1 MGQETPTEKHH
12 FFGFRKHGKDSADS
26 HEAQSNQAP
35 HDKERSP
42 AWPSWL
48 GGHSRS
54 STSHS
59 KDGQKARAEVKES
72 EGGRVALTTVQVSI
86 QKDEHKT
93 ESQGSQPPAPVL
105 REDPKDE
112 SANTS
117 KRADAVTVDQAI
129 GNAQK
134 GVDKL
139 NLIPGLAQGAANT
152 VGMASTAMNKIDS
165 VDSYLAPLKIF
176 NSVITTIA
184 GLHPYAA
191 VALAALTTA
200 SNLILA
206 QANLDAA
213 IHDLLAK
220 VSNVYQFLLGDG
232 VLARVTSMK
241 DTLAQT
247 AQIMHECSQ
256 FISNYSETKNFWIRL
271 GKNVLTETTTAV
283 TRYNDALDGVMQRF
297 RDVAVR
303 DILEDVG
310 RIGDDLQ
317 LDGLAYAAGAGLN
330 TTKKCLE
337 GTRTEI
343 LSEIVD
349 WINSPEVDSP
359 RVFWLF
365 GQAGTGKSSI
375 AHTVAMRF
383 KDLGRLGS
391 CFCFARDRQTERRHE
406 KMFTTI
412 ARDMAGRDL
421 LFRAALAGAIVS
433 DPSLRTTPDV
443 TQQWE
448 KLIREPL
455 SKVTDT
461 ALGNVLI
468 VIDGLDESGGEASRE
483 YILKILASAQAE
495 GFPSSIRI
503 FISSRPLPDIQTALS
518 GSSHVKLRPMDT
530 IPPESTER
538 DIRMYISE
546 KLRNLGD
553 DFNDEDVTH
562 LAQKSD
568 GLFEWSRLACEFIRS
583 YKAGVTPKERF
594 EDLIS
599 LTPGAGKPLLDEMYR
614 VILADIMDDSP
625 KALARFHSV
634 MRQIM
639 WTLEP
644 LSLASL
650 NTMRRAFIDRT
661 DRFKVE
667 VILTSMASLFSGI
680 ADTSIPVRP
689 LHSSFYDFLTDEKR
703 SEKFHVDAS
712 NVHANLATGSLHVMQ
727 EGLRFN
733 ICKLESSYKRNSEIS
748 HLAERIKECI
758 PDHLSYSCRFW
769 HTHVKETK
777 FDAHLAAEVKALLA
791 NERIL
796 FWLEALG
803 LLDAL
808 SNVPEALTAV
818 LGWLD
823 GHDGYEDAVAVARDT
838 IKFVRRFSSTIVQS
852 TPHLY
857 LSALPFSPA
866 NSVLATRFAKKFTR
880 LPHLARGRDLDW
892 SNVQIVMEGHTSYVW
907 CVAFSPD
914 GKRIVS
920 GSDDLTVRIW
930 DAETGLQVG
939 KDLDGH
945 TDTVLCVAF
954 SPDGKLL
961 ASSSD
966 DKTIRLW
973 DAATGDQRGKP
984 FEGHKGGVMWVSF
997 SPDGR
1002 LLASASSDKTV
1013 CVWDLEAG
1021 TRLGP
1026 PYEGHTEDIYSA
1038 IFSPDGKRI
1047 LSGSDDSTIRIWD
1060 VENGSHVATLEGHTG
1075 GVYGVAFSLDGKL
1088 IASASEDETIRLWN
1102 GETYAQVGEPLE
1114 GHTDA
1119 VQCITFSPGNRRI
1132 ASGSEDGTI
1141 RLWDT
1146 ETGKQVGNSFVGHTD
1161 AVQSV
1166 AFSPD
1171 GKRIVSG
1178 SDDFTIRVW
1187 DVESG
1192 LQVGSFTE
1200 GHSGVSFPV
1209 TVSPDGL
1216 QILSTPGD
1224 DTICLW
1230 DSKTGVQIG
1239 SAFRGHTEP
1248 VNAIAFS
1255 PDGNQ
1260 IASGS
1265 ADGTVRLWN
1274 VKDGTSIGAPFEG
1287 HTDGVRCVVFSPD
1300 GTRLASSSFDSTIRM
1315 WDVATGKAIGT
1326 PFKGHTECVC
1336 GVAFSPDGKRLVSC
1350 AHDSTLRIWD
1360 VETGSQVGSPLKS
1373 DGWNCGVAFAPD
1385 GKTIASGSD
1394 DDYVFIWDAET
1405 QTKLR
1410 ALEGHIHWVKTVA
1423 FSPDGTQIASGSD
1436 DHTIRLWDSQTGA
1449 SIGDPLKGHTSGVE
1463 SVVFSPDGKHII
1475 SSARDCTVRV
1485 WDLEDCP
1492 VHGPT
1497 ELISFPPENM
1507 DTTHKLHPDPLNA
1520 ISPDN
1525 SCNDT
1530 KHVKKYP
1537 VYFSFTPD
1545 HALRDAEKLFDGV
1558 GDVKDWRDMIRVEP
1572 DGWIVGPQKR
1582 LLLWVPLTYRSS
1594 LRLLRNTLMIPKGG
1608 MELDLSDMAHGDVW
1622 QECFVE

>member
-1 MGQETPTEKHH
+1 M
-12 FFGFRKHGKDSADS
+12 
-26 HEAQSNQAP
+26 
-35 HDKERSP
+35 
-42 AWPSWL
+42 
-48 GGHSRS
+48 
-54 STSHS
+54 
-59 KDGQKARAEVKES
+59 KES
-72 EGGRVALTTVQVSI
+72 EGGPTVTTTVQLSVQS
-86 QKDEHKT
+86 
-93 ESQGSQPPAPVL
+93 ESKGSQSPASAL
-105 REDPKDE
+105 RESRKDE
-112 SANTS
+112 SANTT
-117 KRADAVTVDQAI
+117 KPADDVTVDQAVS
-129 GNAQK
+129 NAQK
-134 GVDKL
+134 DVDKL
-139 NLIPGLAQGAANT
+139 NRIPGLAQSAANT
-152 VGMASTAMNKIDS
+152 IGIASTAMTKIDT

-176 NSVITTIA
+176 NSVVTTIA

-191 VALAALTTA
+191 IALAALTTA
-200 SNLILA
+200 ANLILA
-206 QANLDAA
+206 QANLDAT

-220 VSNVYQFLLGDG
+220 VSSVYQFLLGDG

-247 AQIMHECSQ
+247 AQILHECSQ
-256 FISNYSETKNFWIRL
+256 FVSNYSETKNFWVRL
-271 GKNVLTETTTAV
+271 EKNVLSETATAV

-310 RIGDDLQ
+310 RIGEDLQ

-349 WINSPEVDSP
+349 WINNPAVDSP

-421 LFRAALAGAIVS
+421 LFRAAVAGTITS

-448 KLIREPL
+448 KLIQEPL
-455 SKVTDT
+455 LKVRDT

-468 VIDGLDESGGEASRE
+468 VIDGLDESGDEASRE
-483 YILKILASAQAE
+483 HILKILASTPIAE
-495 GFPSSIRI
+495 SSSNIRI
-503 FISSRPLPDIQTALS
+503 FISSRPLPDIHTALS
-518 GSSHVKLRPMDT
+518 SSSNVKLRPMDT

-553 DFNDEDVTH
+553 DFNDEDVTL

-614 VILADIMDDSP
+614 VMLADIVDESP

-650 NTMRRAFIDRT
+650 NTMRRAFIDRA
-661 DRFKVE
+661 DQFKVE
-667 VILTSMASLFSGI
+667 IILTSMASLLSGI
-680 ADTSIPVRP
+680 ADISIPVRP

-703 SEKFHVDAS
+703 SEKFHVDVS
-712 NVHANLATGSLHVMQ
+712 NVHTNLAYASLRTMQ

-769 HTHVKETK
+769 PSHLKETQ
-777 FDAHLAAEVKALLA
+777 FNARLATEVKALLV
-791 NERIL
+791 NERVL

-808 SNVPEALTAV
+808 SNVPDALETV
-818 LGWLD
+818 LSWL
-823 GHDGYEDAVAVARDT
+823 GSHNGYEDATAVASDT
-838 IKFVRRFSSTIVQS
+838 IKFVRRFGSIITQS

-866 NSVLATRFAKKFTR
+866 NSVFATRFSKKFTR
-880 LPHLARGRDLDW
+880 LPHLARGRDPDW
-892 SNVQIVMEGHTSYVW
+892 SNVQVVMEGHTSYVW

-920 GSDDLTVRIW
+920 CSDDITIRIW
-930 DAETGLQVG
+930 DAETGKQVG
-939 KDLDGH
+939 KELDEH
-945 TDTVLCVAF
+945 TNAVLCVAF
-954 SPDGKLL
+954 SPDGKVL

-966 DKTIRLW
+966 DETIRLW
-973 DAATGDQRGKP
+973 DAATGAQRGSPLK
-984 FEGHKGGVMWVSF
+984 GHKDGILWIAF
-997 SPDGR
+997 SPDGN
-1002 LLASASSDKTV
+1002 LLASASSDNTV

-1021 TRLGP
+1021 AQLGV
-1026 PYEGHTEDIYSA
+1026 PYEGHTDTVNVV

-1047 LSGSDDSTIRIWD
+1047 LSGSEDNTIRIWD
-1060 VENGSHVATLEGHTG
+1060 VENGSHITTLEGHTDEVVG
-1075 GVYGVAFSLDGKL
+1075 LAFSRNGKL
-1088 IASASEDETIRLWN
+1088 FVSGSEDETVRLWD
-1102 GETYAQVGEPLE
+1102 GETYAQVGEPLT
-1114 GHTDA
+1114 GHTDGVHCVA
-1119 VQCITFSPGNRRI
+1119 FSPGDKWI

-1141 RLWDT
+1141 CLWDA
-1146 ETGKQVGNSFVGHTD
+1146 ETRQKVGKPFVGHTD
-1161 AVQSV
+1161 TVQSV

-1178 SDDFTIRVW
+1178 SDDYTIRVW

-1192 LQVGSFTE
+1192 VQVGSFTE

-1230 DSKTGVQIG
+1230 DAKTGVQIG
-1239 SAFRGHTEP
+1239 NAFRGHTAP
-1248 VNAIAFS
+1248 VYDIAFS
-1255 PDGNQ
+1255 PLGDR

-1265 ADGTVRLWN
+1265 EDETIRLWN
-1274 VKDGTSIGAPFEG
+1274 VKDGTPIGAPLEG
-1287 HTDGVRCVVFSPD
+1287 HTDGVCCVAFSPD
-1300 GTRLASSSFDSTIRM
+1300 GTRLASSSYDCTVRI
-1315 WDVATGKAIGT
+1315 WDVETGKEIGT
-1326 PFKGHTECVC
+1326 PLKGHTECIC
-1336 GVAFSPDGKRLVSC
+1336 GVAFSPDGKQVVSC
-1350 AHDSTLRIWD
+1350 SHDSTLRIWD
-1360 VETGSQVGSPLKS
+1360 VETSTQIGSPLTGP
-1373 DGWNCGVAFAPD
+1373 DGWICGIAYAPD
-1385 GKTIASGSD
+1385 GKTIVSGSD
-1394 DDYVFIWDAET
+1394 LDSVYLWDVET
-1405 QTKLR
+1405 QKVLR
-1410 ALEGHIHWVKTVA
+1410 TLEGHEHWVRSVA
-1423 FSPDGTQIASGSD
+1423 FSPDGTRIVSGSD
-1436 DHTIRLWDSQTGA
+1436 DHTIRIWDSQTGTP
-1449 SIGDPLKGHTSGVE
+1449 IGEPLKGHTSAVE
-1463 SVVFSPDGKHII
+1463 AVAFSPDGKHVL
-1475 SSARDCTVRV
+1475 SSARDFTVRV

-1492 VHGPT
+1492 LHGHT
-1497 ELISFPPENM
+1497 EPISFPPENV
-1507 DTTHKLHPDPLNA
+1507 DTTRKLHPDPLNTV
-1520 ISPDN
+1520 SPDDPR
-1525 SCNDT
+1525 NDT
-1530 KHVKKYP
+1530 KHVSKYP

-1558 GDVKDWRDMIRVEP
+1558 DGAKDWRDLVRVEP
-1572 DGWIVGPQKR
+1572 DGWIVGPKDR
-1582 LLLWVPLTYRSS
+1582 LLLWVPLTYRPS
-1594 LRLLRNTLMIPKGG
+1594 LRLLRNTLMIPGG
-1608 MELDLSDMAHGDVW
+1608 EMELDLSDMAHGDVW
-1622 QECFVE
+1622 QECFME